1 MQLKCTRKES
11 QIKRKASIPRLQLKF
26 YYLSERSLADGNIP
40 LMNTIWLCCFVFLVR
55 FVLVFFFLLSFL
67 LVCLEARVFESANN
81 RRQNSDAVYTDFRRS
96 T

>member
-1 MQLKCTRKES
+1 M
-11 QIKRKASIPRLQLKF
+11 
-26 YYLSERSLADGNIP
+26 
-40 LMNTIWLCCFVFLVR
+40 FLVR

-81 RRQNSDAVYTDFRRS
+81 RRQNSDAVHTDFRRS